1 MRESPSPTLPERSRA
16 AGELAQAGGSTGA
29 APAGTGDAGAGTGD
43 AGAGASR
50 AGIREPAGSAGAGS
64 APSARTP
71 PGRLVGIG
79 VGPGDPELVT
89 LKARRVLATVD
100 RVVAP
105 TLAPDV
111 VGRAEAIVRQLLPDL
126 AVTRVVF
133 DMRRDADVSGPV
145 LALVELLDAGAEV
158 GFVTLGDPAC
168 YSTFS
173 AVRHELETTRPGTA
187 IDTVPGIMAFQALA
201 ASAGLCLVDGTESLS
216 LVTALDGPAPVAAAL
231 AEPANAVVVYKGG
244 RYLPEI
250 TAALAAAG
258 RSGAVVGEL
267 LGLPGERLGP
277 PERWAGGPASYL
289 ATVVVPPAARAVG
302 EAS

>member
-1 MRESPSPTLPERSRA
+1 MRESPSPTSSERSHA
-16 AGELAQAGGSTGA
+16 AGEHRGTGA
-29 APAGTGDAGAGTGD
+29 RARDALPAARGAGRG
-43 AGAGASR
+43 
-50 AGIREPAGSAGAGS
+50 EPAARRELGQ
-64 APSARTP
+64 APSPDCP

-89 LKARRVLATVD
+89 LKARRMLASVD

-105 TLAPDV
+105 TLAPDA
-111 VGRAEAIVRQLLPDL
+111 VGRAEAIVRQLLPEL

-145 LALVELLDAGAEV
+145 RTLAGLLDAGEEV

-173 AVRHELETTRPGTA
+173 AVRRELVAIRPRTSVE
-187 IDTVPGIMAFQALA
+187 TVPGIMAFQALA
-201 ASAGLCLVDGTESLS
+201 ASAGLCLVDGTESLA

-231 AEPANAVVVYKGG
+231 AEPAKAVVVYKGG

-250 TAALAAAG
+250 SAALADAG
-258 RSGAVVGEL
+258 RAGAVVGEL
-267 LGLPGERLGP
+267 LGLPGERVGP
-277 PERWAGGPASYL
+277 PERFGGGPASYL
-289 ATVVVPPAARAVG
+289 ATVVVPPAARAAG
-302 EAS
+302 GTT

>member
-1 MRESPSPTLPERSRA
+1 VRESPSPTPPERSRA
-16 AGELAQAGGSTGA
+16 AG
-29 APAGTGDAGAGTGD
+29 GDWVA
-43 AGAGASR
+43 R
-50 AGIREPAGSAGAGS
+50 
-64 APSARTP
+64 ARTRRGSSPGGP

-89 LKARRVLATVD
+89 LKARRVLAMVD

-105 TLAPDV
+105 TLAPDA
-111 VGRAEAIVRQLLPDL
+111 VGRAEAIVRQLLPEL
-126 AVTRVVF
+126 AITRVVF

-145 LALVELLDAGAEV
+145 RALAELLDVGEEV

-173 AVRHELETTRPGTA
+173 AVRQELDATRPGTA
-187 IDTVPGIMAFQALA
+187 VETVPGIMAFQALA
-201 ASAGLCLVDGTESLS
+201 ASAGLCLVDGTESLA

-250 TAALAAAG
+250 TAALADAG
-258 RSGAVVGEL
+258 RAGAVVGEL
-267 LGLPGERLGP
+267 LGLPGERVGP
-277 PERWAGGPASYL
+277 PERWGGGPASYL
-289 ATVVVPPAARAVG
+289 ATVVVPPAARAAG
-302 EAS
+302 GTT